1 MTKRDKPIESSGGED
16 LPALLLFLVSLI
28 LFLVFD
34 FVSFLFT
41 ERKNL
46 KFYIILCTKGFM
58 TWKTLS
64 VCILNSC

>member
-1 MTKRDKPIESSGGED
+1 MTKRDKPIESLGGED
-16 LPALLLFLVSLI
+16 LPALLLFLVSLN

-46 KFYIILCTKGFM
+46 KFYICVLRDSM